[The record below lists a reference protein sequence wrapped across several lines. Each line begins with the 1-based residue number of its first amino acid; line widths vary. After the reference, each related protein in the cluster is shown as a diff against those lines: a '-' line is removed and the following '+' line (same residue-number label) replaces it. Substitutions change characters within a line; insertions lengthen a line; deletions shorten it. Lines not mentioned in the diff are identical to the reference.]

1 MKELVW
7 VVVFFLILFV
17 IGLLA
22 SCYSSTER
30 NGVTMANYCLLGVSV
45 IDDATRQS
53 TFQLT
58 TDPKP
63 LKPAPQN
70 RTVACVPEATP

>member
-1 MKELVW
+1 
-7 VVVFFLILFV
+7 
-17 IGLLA
+17 
-22 SCYSSTER
+22 
-30 NGVTMANYCLLGVSV
+30 MANYCLLGVSV